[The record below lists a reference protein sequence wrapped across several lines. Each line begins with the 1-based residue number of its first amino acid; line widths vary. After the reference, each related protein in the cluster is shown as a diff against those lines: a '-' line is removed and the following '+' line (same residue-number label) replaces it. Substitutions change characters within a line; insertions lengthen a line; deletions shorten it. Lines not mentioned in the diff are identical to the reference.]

1 MRPLLLLACAA
12 AAAITDA
19 AKVDS
24 ITTSVTSDGYVFVRV
39 DAGGHSGWGQA
50 SYNNEHADLQDVI
63 GAKVHEWVGPQ
74 VLGQEFTSPADID
87 AFAQG
92 TWDQIYK
99 HTGDVLAQ
107 ALAGVDTALW
117 DLVARSQNASVC
129 TLIAREFNT
138 TCKTRVSVYGSN
150 GDRHKKPKDIVANA
164 VHNRDTY
171 GVQAFKFQIANRLGA
186 HTGHDIDI
194 KPGRTEALIPL
205 ARQMLGPDV
214 MLMVDANGGFDNV
227 THATC
232 IGELLVAHN
241 YTWFEEPFPFWRYED
256 TTELMRAVPGLA
268 VALGEQE
275 YRLDV
280 WSRNVGASM
289 RYAQPDIHYVGG
301 LSRALRVARMT
312 IAAGVT
318 FVPHSPNPSM
328 LDVFALHLM
337 ASVPNAFGHMEFD
350 AVNTRHPPS
359 GTAFFVEPVYALE
372 DGQMRVPLGPGW
384 GVTLKPGLLANATN
398 QTSTDDDRPGA
409 QAAGR
414 LRRRRMIWEEDV
426 REG

>member
-1 MRPLLLLACAA
+1 MIMIMFALSFTQFTLSFTLLLCCAIA
-12 AAAITDA
+12 GGGRA

-50 SYNNEHADLQDVI
+50 SYNNEHADLMYVI
-63 GAKVHEWVGPQ
+63 ADKVHEWVGPQ

-87 AFAQG
+87 AFAQA
-92 TWDQIYK
+92 TWEQIYK

-129 TLIAREFNT
+129 SLIAGEFNA
-138 TCKTRVSVYGSN
+138 TCKTHVSVYGSN
-150 GDRHKKPKDIVANA
+150 GDRHKSPKDIVANA

-186 HTGHDIDI
+186 RTGHDIDI

-214 MLMVDANGGFDNV
+214 LLMVDANGGYDNV
-227 THATC
+227 THATHT
-232 IGELLVAHN
+232 GELLVANN
-241 YTWFEEPFPFWRYED
+241 YNWFEEPFPFWRYED
-256 TTELMRAVPGLA
+256 TAELMRAVPGLA

-280 WSRNVGASM
+280 WARILATRNVGASM

-312 IAAGVT
+312 IAANVT

-337 ASVPNAFGHMEFD
+337 ASVPNAWTHMEFD
-350 AVNTRHPPS
+350 AINTRHPPT
-359 GTAFFVEPVYALE
+359 GTDFFVEPVYALE
-372 DGQMRVPLGPGW
+372 GGQMRVPPGPGW
-384 GVTLKPGLLANATN
+384 GVALKPYLLANATN
-398 QTSTDDDRPGA
+398 QTST
-409 QAAGR
+409 
-414 LRRRRMIWEEDV
+414 L
-426 REG
+426 